1 MFKRVYITLISL
13 LLLLSA
19 SVSAEQQKVGLV
31 LSGGGAKGM
40 AHIGVIRALEENG
53 IPIDYIAGTSMG
65 AVIGSLYAMGYS
77 PDEME
82 ELIRSD
88 DFKNWYMGSK
98 DMNYQFYFKQ
108 NPPTPAFISAQIAI
122 RDSMTVLR
130 PMVNSVIDPLQM
142 NLAFVDIFAGASA
155 VCHNDFDSLMVPFRA
170 VASDVF
176 NKSSIVLSR
185 GDLGDAVRA
194 SMSFPFVFRPIMIDT
209 IIAYDGGIYDN
220 FPVDVMVRE
229 FHPDFVIGSVVAVSP
244 GTPEIE
250 IPDEYDI
257 MGQVRSMIVQ
267 KSDYS
272 LDPRLGIKV
281 EFDLSSVGLL
291 DFQKI
296 DELSDLGYK
305 TTMLLMDSIKSRTRS
320 RIDTIAV
327 KQMRQSF
334 KRQIPDL
341 TFGDVN
347 VSGVNQAQSRYVR
360 KELNATDGRFGFQD
374 FKSGYFKLLSDDAIS
389 EIIPSTS
396 YSRQDSAF
404 RLNLNVK
411 LDDHPTFSLG
421 GGLSTSVSSQLY
433 GAVSYS
439 HIGEASE
446 SYLLEGQVGRSYSN
460 VQLLTRIDMAAK
472 IPLSISVQL
481 AYNNMNY
488 FRSEFVLTSDKY
500 LPALNKSE
508 EFFAK
513 IKFSRP
519 FMNNYKAVFSIGA
532 AHHKDFYSQSSNVDL
547 RTFKYDCNRHNILGG
562 SVTFTGNTLNNFQ
575 YPTSGRSETIRA
587 FIGTENDL
595 FRPQNVDSPQ
605 YHSEDRSW
613 LQISAN
619 LEHYIKFSSHLVLGM
634 LLEGYYST
642 RNFSSNYQ
650 ASVMQAGRFQP
661 TVNSKFFYDPDFSAN
676 AYFAAGIK
684 PIWIINSVFHLR
696 SELYAF
702 QPTRPIYDD
711 NGMAAYGKSL
721 TGFQLMGEFSFVAQ
735 YQRIMFNA
743 FLDFSTSSFNPT
755 MFGVTFGIL
764 MPNEWFLE

>member
-619 LEHYIKFSSHLVLGM
+619 LEHYIKFSSHLVLGT

-711 NGMAAYGKSL
+711 NGKAAYGKSL

>member
-1 MFKRVYITLISL
+1 MFKRVYISLIAL

-296 DELSDLGYK
+296 DELSDLGYR
-305 TTMLLMDSIKSRTRS
+305 TTMLLMDSIKSRTTS
-320 RIDTIAV
+320 RTDTIVV

-341 TFGDVN
+341 IFGDVN

-595 FRPQNVDSPQ
+595 FRPQNVVSPQ
-605 YHSEDRSW
+605 HYSEDRSW

-619 LEHYIKFSSHLVLGM
+619 LEHYIKFSSHLVLGT

>member
-272 LDPRLGIKV
+272 LDSRLGIKV
-281 EFDLSSVGLL
+281 EFDLSNVGLL

-619 LEHYIKFSSHLVLGM
+619 LEHYIKFSSHLVLGT

-711 NGMAAYGKSL
+711 NGKAAYGKSL

>member
-605 YHSEDRSW
+605 HHSEDRSW

-619 LEHYIKFSSHLVLGM
+619 LEHYIKFSSHLVLGT

-711 NGMAAYGKSL
+711 NGKAAYGKSL

>member
-619 LEHYIKFSSHLVLGM
+619 LEHYIKFSSHLVLGT

>member
-272 LDPRLGIKV
+272 LDSRLGIKV
-281 EFDLSSVGLL
+281 EFDLSNVGLL

-605 YHSEDRSW
+605 HHSEDRSW

-619 LEHYIKFSSHLVLGM
+619 LEHYIKFSSHLVLGT

-711 NGMAAYGKSL
+711 NGKAAYGKSL

>member
-281 EFDLSSVGLL
+281 EFDLSNVGLL

-619 LEHYIKFSSHLVLGM
+619 LEHYIKFSSHLVLGT

-711 NGMAAYGKSL
+711 NGKAAYGKSL